1 MPHGNSGRKSTAAKL
16 SGYTGVVDDELRMF
30 KDEIILKIAF
40 REIISPEQNARS

>member
-40 REIISPEQNARS
+40 